1 MYQANRRR
9 FELYFDPNKNKVV
22 DTFKEAFTDYG
33 NVVDKIIRKIFGG
46 GGVRDET
53 IIKPSHT
60 FFEKTL
66 PDIGNKIDTGFKQ
79 KLADPADIFFHKTL
93 PTGANQFFDDFKN
106 HLPSHLPIIGKILPH
121 SPSLS
126 SPSSTLSQGL
136 ALNHSIVLTKPT
148 EESKNSYIVP
158 FIVGGAIFAY
168 ILYQK

>member
-1 MYQANRRR
+1 M
-9 FELYFDPNKNKVV
+9 
-22 DTFKEAFTDYG
+22 
-33 NVVDKIIRKIFGG
+33 
-46 GGVRDET
+46 T
-53 IIKPSHT
+53 I
-60 FFEKTL
+60 
-66 PDIGNKIDTGFKQ
+66 

-93 PTGANQFFDDFKN
+93 PTGANQFFDDFTN
-106 HLPSHLPIIGKILPH
+106 HLPKILPH